1 MLHSPLDMFFKI
13 VILRIVLNNEI
24 VSASTLSRG
33 PRNLIPRA
41 HGHTIAGFLFFVGE
55 IMHQDRR
62 ARTIDTSIIGIVS
75 SGSPPLSIE
84 ASRQRPLHSLRT
96 KPQPF
101 WPTPQIT
108 PLNSVTPAARLSA
121 LLSKRSG
128 DRLTLKELSTLLGY
142 SEKYTSEI
150 FRKYMGLSFSE
161 YLKQLHLD
169 KATTL
174 LKDQNL
180 TIAQIAESVGFSDAF
195 AFSHFFK
202 RAIGCS
208 PSEFRKQ
215 QTPEAGLR

>member
-108 PLNSVTPAARLSA
+108 PLNSVIPAARLSA

-161 YLKQLHLD
+161 YLKQLHLA
-169 KATTL
+169 KATKL
-174 LKDQNL
+174 LSDQSL

>member
-1 MLHSPLDMFFKI
+1 MLHSPLDMLFQI

-108 PLNSVTPAARLSA
+108 PLNSVIPAARLSA

-161 YLKQLHLD
+161 YLKQLHLA
-169 KATTL
+169 KATKL
-174 LKDQNL
+174 LSDQSL

>member
-1 MLHSPLDMFFKI
+1 M
-13 VILRIVLNNEI
+13 ILRIVLNNEI

-41 HGHTIAGFLFFVGE
+41 HGHTIAGFLFFAGE
-55 IMHQDRR
+55 IMLHQDRR
-62 ARTIDTSIIGIVS
+62 ARTLDTSTIGLVS
-75 SGSPPLSIE
+75 SGNPLPSIK
-84 ASRQRPLHSLRT
+84 ASRQRPLTHSLRT

-101 WPTPQIT
+101 WRTPQIT
-108 PLNSVTPAARLSA
+108 PLNSFTPAARLSA

-161 YLKQLHLD
+161 YLKQLHLA
-169 KATTL
+169 KATKL
-174 LKDQNL
+174 LNDQSL

>member
-13 VILRIVLNNEI
+13 VILRIVLNNET

-41 HGHTIAGFLFFVGE
+41 HGHTIAGFLFFCGE

-161 YLKQLHLD
+161 YLKQLHLA
-169 KATTL
+169 KATKL
-174 LKDQNL
+174 LSDQSL

>member
-1 MLHSPLDMFFKI
+1 
-13 VILRIVLNNEI
+13 
-24 VSASTLSRG
+24 
-33 PRNLIPRA
+33 
-41 HGHTIAGFLFFVGE
+41 
-55 IMHQDRR
+55 
-62 ARTIDTSIIGIVS
+62 
-75 SGSPPLSIE
+75 
-84 ASRQRPLHSLRT
+84 
-96 KPQPF
+96 
-101 WPTPQIT
+101 
-108 PLNSVTPAARLSA
+108 LSA

-161 YLKQLHLD
+161 YLKQLHLA
-169 KATTL
+169 KATKL
-174 LKDQNL
+174 LNDQSL

-215 QTPEAGLR
+215 QTPEAGLKMNGQARVSGANGRMAGFADPAWPESRDGVGPRG

>member
-1 MLHSPLDMFFKI
+1 
-13 VILRIVLNNEI
+13 
-24 VSASTLSRG
+24 
-33 PRNLIPRA
+33 
-41 HGHTIAGFLFFVGE
+41 
-55 IMHQDRR
+55 MHQDRR

-150 FRKYMGLSFSE
+150 FRKYMGLSFSA
-161 YLKQLHLD
+161 YLNQLHLA
-169 KATTL
+169 KATKL
-174 LKDQNL
+174 LSDQSL

>member
-1 MLHSPLDMFFKI
+1 MFFKI

-108 PLNSVTPAARLSA
+108 PLNSVIPAARLSA

-142 SEKYTSEI
+142 SEKYTSQI

-161 YLKQLHLD
+161 YLKQLHLA
-169 KATTL
+169 KATKL
-174 LKDQNL
+174 LSDQSL
-180 TIAQIAESVGFSDAF
+180 TIAQIAESVGFSDAY

-215 QTPEAGLR
+215 YTAEAGSR

>member
-1 MLHSPLDMFFKI
+1 MLHSPLDMFFST
-13 VILRIVLNNEI
+13 VVLRIVLTNEI
-24 VSASTLSRG
+24 VSASALNRG

-150 FRKYMGLSFSE
+150 FRKYTGLSVSE
-161 YLKQLHLD
+161 DLKQLHLA
-169 KATTL
+169 KATKL
-174 LKDQNL
+174 LSDQSL

>member
-1 MLHSPLDMFFKI
+1 M
-13 VILRIVLNNEI
+13 ILRIVLNNEI

-41 HGHTIAGFLFFVGE
+41 HGHTIAGFLFLCGE

-75 SGSPPLSIE
+75 SGNQPLSIK
-84 ASRQRPLHSLRT
+84 ASRQQSLTDSLRT

-101 WPTPQIT
+101 WPTPHIT

-121 LLSKRSG
+121 LLSKHSG
-128 DRLTLKELSTLLGY
+128 NRLTLKELSTLLGY